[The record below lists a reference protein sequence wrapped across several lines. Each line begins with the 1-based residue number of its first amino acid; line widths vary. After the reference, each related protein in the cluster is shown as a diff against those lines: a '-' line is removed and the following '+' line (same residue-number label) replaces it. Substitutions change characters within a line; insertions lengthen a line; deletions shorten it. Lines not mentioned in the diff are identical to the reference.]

1 MCNQPAN
8 GVDSPLESGA
18 IDVFRRRFA
27 ACPKASA
34 AGHAESQEPGKRQE
48 GPSACFPSPSLNT
61 QRSARRNVERPREG
75 FPGAAMRGAPGAG
88 DVLQSTDRTV
98 LYEPRG
104 AISTGKSVTRFTS
117 EGVFIQEGL
126 PRGSPTPFG
135 KSIRETGAPALRP
148 EVQSLVRSPAMEMP
162 EWRAQEHSYE
172 MQKARDIPRNL
183 NATDEE
189 RAVAESRL
197 KEND

>member
-1 MCNQPAN
+1 MFFGGDLPPAPKQA
-8 GVDSPLESGA
+8 SPAMPRVRSPA
-18 IDVFRRRFA
+18 RDR
-27 ACPKASA
+27 KAHQLVSRA
-34 AGHAESQEPGKRQE
+34 P
-48 GPSACFPSPSLNT
+48 
-61 QRSARRNVERPREG
+61 ARTPNARPCAMWSVPREG
-75 FPGAAMRGAPGAG
+75 LPRAAMRGAPGAG
-88 DVLQSTDRTV
+88 DVLQNTGRTV

-117 EGVFIQEGL
+117 EEVPIQEGL
-126 PRGSPTPFG
+126 PQGSPTPFG

>member
-1 MCNQPAN
+1 
-8 GVDSPLESGA
+8 
-18 IDVFRRRFA
+18 
-27 ACPKASA
+27 
-34 AGHAESQEPGKRQE
+34 
-48 GPSACFPSPSLNT
+48 
-61 QRSARRNVERPREG
+61 
-75 FPGAAMRGAPGAG
+75 MRGAPGAG
-88 DVLQSTDRTV
+88 DVLQNTGRTV

-126 PRGSPTPFG
+126 PQGSPTPFG

-162 EWRAQEHSYE
+162 EWRAKEHSYE
-172 MQKARDIPRNL
+172 MQKACDIPRNL

-189 RAVAESRL
+189 RAVVESRL

>member
-1 MCNQPAN
+1 
-8 GVDSPLESGA
+8 
-18 IDVFRRRFA
+18 
-27 ACPKASA
+27 
-34 AGHAESQEPGKRQE
+34 
-48 GPSACFPSPSLNT
+48 
-61 QRSARRNVERPREG
+61 
-75 FPGAAMRGAPGAG
+75 MRGAPGAG
-88 DVLQSTDRTV
+88 DVLQNTGRTV

-126 PRGSPTPFG
+126 PQGSPTPFG

-172 MQKARDIPRNL
+172 MQKACDIPRNL

-189 RAVAESRL
+189 RAVVESRL